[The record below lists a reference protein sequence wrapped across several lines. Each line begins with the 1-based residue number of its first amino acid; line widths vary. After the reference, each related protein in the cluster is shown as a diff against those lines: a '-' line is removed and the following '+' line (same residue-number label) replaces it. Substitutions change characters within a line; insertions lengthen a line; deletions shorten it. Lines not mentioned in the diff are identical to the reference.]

1 MMETNERI
9 AQKRVVLDSPGERR
23 EVITETTR
31 AGPEAFTLS
40 PGTLGVIAILVAI
53 VIGIAI
59 YVVSNR
65 NENEAANR
73 AAASQV
79 SKEQVPPTIIQQP
92 AVLPAPVIIQQP
104 APAQP
109 APVIIQQPAQPS
121 GAIIDDATMQELATK
136 RLADE
141 PGLASVLAVISEGR
155 AVLSGTVNS
164 AASKVKAEQLAKS
177 VRGVKSVDNQ
187 LALSIP

>member
-1 MMETNERI
+1 METNERI
-9 AQKRVVLDSPGERR
+9 EQKRVVLDSPGERR

-31 AGPEAFTLS
+31 AGPETFTLS
-40 PGTLGVIAILVAI
+40 PGALGVIAILVAI

-73 AAASQV
+73 AAASQL
-79 SKEQVPPTIIQQP
+79 SKEQVPPTVIQQP
-92 AVLPAPVIIQQP
+92 AVAPAPIIIQAP
-104 APAQP
+104 APAQS

-141 PGLASVLAVISEGR
+141 PGLASVSAVISEGR

-164 AASKVKAEQLAKS
+164 AASKVKAEQLVKA

-187 LALSIP
+187 LVLSTP

>member
-1 MMETNERI
+1 METNERI
-9 AQKRVVLDSPGERR
+9 EQKRVVLDSPGERR

-31 AGPEAFTLS
+31 ARPQPFTLS
-40 PGTLGVIAILVAI
+40 PGALGVIAILVAI

-73 AAASQV
+73 AAASQL
-79 SKEQVPPTIIQQP
+79 SKEQVPPTVIQQP
-92 AVLPAPVIIQQP
+92 AIAPAPIIIQQP
-104 APAQP
+104 APAQS

-141 PGLASVLAVISEGR
+141 PGLASVSAVIHEGR

-164 AASKVKAEQLAKS
+164 AASKAKAEQLVKA

-187 LALSIP
+187 LVLSTP

>member
-1 MMETNERI
+1 METNERI
-9 AQKRVVLDSPGERR
+9 EQKRVVLDSPGERR

-31 AGPEAFTLS
+31 AGPETFTLT
-40 PGTLGVIAILVAI
+40 PGALGVIAILVAI

-79 SKEQVPPTIIQQP
+79 SKEQVPPTVIQQP
-92 AVLPAPVIIQQP
+92 AAVPAPIIIQQP
-104 APAQP
+104 APAQS
-109 APVIIQQPAQPS
+109 APVIIQQPAQPG
-121 GAIIDDATMQELATK
+121 GAIIDDATLQELATQ

-141 PGLASVLAVISEGR
+141 PGLASVSAVIHEGR
-155 AVLSGTVNS
+155 AVLSGIVNS
-164 AASKVKAEQLAKS
+164 AASKAKAEQLVKA

-187 LALSIP
+187 LVLSTP